1 MASSAGMLRKLLLV
15 CGMLSALLYVAT
27 VELAAMRWPGYSPSS
42 QTVSEL
48 IGIGAPTRPLVLPL
62 FVVYSLLVY
71 AFGAGMWLSSGP
83 KRALRVAAVGVIG
96 KEVLGLIV
104 TLLAPIHLRGVGGTL
119 SDTMHGLLT
128 LVGVVFMVLGVGFA
142 AKAFGTRFRLYSAA
156 TIVIVIGFGIRTGL
170 DQPRL
175 APNLP
180 TPGMGIYERICIYA
194 YLAWVV
200 VLAIALLGAST
211 ERASAGWTAER
222 ASG

>member
-1 MASSAGMLRKLLLV
+1 MLRKLLLV
-15 CGMLSALLYVAT
+15 CGILSALLYVAT
-27 VELAAMRWPGYSPSS
+27 VELAATRWPGYSAAS

-48 IGIGAPTRPLVLPL
+48 IGIGAPTRALVVPL
-62 FVVYSLLVY
+62 FVIYSLLVY
-71 AFGAGMWLSSGP
+71 AFGAGVWLSSGAQ
-83 KRALRVAAVGVIG
+83 RALRVAAVGVIG

-104 TLLAPIHLRGVGGTL
+104 SLFAPIHLRGVGGTL
-119 SDTMHGLLT
+119 TDTMHGLLT

-142 AKAFGTRFRLYSAA
+142 ARAFGTRFRIYSIA
-156 TIVIVIGFGIRTGL
+156 TMVIVVGFGIRTGL

-175 APNLP
+175 ATNLP

-200 VLAIALLGAST
+200 VLAIALL
-211 ERASAGWTAER
+211 RASMERRPAGRAAQR